1 MKQKHVVD
9 KGALE
14 KIMFAASSILFV
26 PGSRS
31 DRISK
36 ALASA
41 ADLVCID
48 LEDAVAAPDKDSARE
63 TVMSG
68 LAGWDRTRVAVRING
83 VMTRAGLKDM
93 IALTQCDAPPPLLFV
108 PMVEHASEIA
118 QVARVLDNPAI
129 GLVPLIETVKGLR
142 EAHLIAAH
150 RQVAA
155 MMFGGGDFS
164 AQLGVDLAFDPLLVA
179 RGQFIMAC
187 ADAGVP
193 AIDVPFVKLDD
204 AQGLADECRK
214 VRALG
219 FAAKAAIHPAQV
231 DAINTGFGADAAAIA
246 EANEAIAAYEAAGG
260 MAIRHNGKMLEAPI
274 VARMR
279 AMLER
284 EAKRNER
291 TMIDA

>member
-1 MKQKHVVD
+1 M
-9 KGALE
+9 
-14 KIMFAASSILFV
+14 MFTANSILFV

-31 DRISK
+31 DRIAK
-36 ALASA
+36 ALASD

-48 LEDAVAAPDKDSARE
+48 LEDAVAMPDKDSARA
-63 TVMSG
+63 TVIDG
-68 LAGWDRTRVAVRING
+68 LAGFDHARTAVRING
-83 VMTRAGLKDM
+83 TMTRPGIKDM
-93 IALTQCDAPPPLLFV
+93 IAIAESALAPAWVFV
-108 PMVEHASEIA
+108 PMVEHASEIV
-118 QVARVLDNPAI
+118 QVARVLDNQAI
-129 GLVPLIETVKGLR
+129 GLIPLIETVKGLR
-142 EAHLIAAH
+142 EAHRIA
-150 RQVAA
+150 RQPGVAA

-164 AQLGVDLAFDPLLVA
+164 AQLGVDLAFDPLLIA

-193 AIDVPFVKLDD
+193 AIDVPFVRLDD
-204 AQGLADECRK
+204 AAGLANECRK

-231 DAINTGFGADAAAIA
+231 SAINAGFGADAAAIA

-279 AMLER
+279 ALLAR
-284 EAKRNER
+284 EALKNQKE
-291 TMIDA
+291 TIDA

>member
-1 MKQKHVVD
+1 M
-9 KGALE
+9 L
-14 KIMFAASSILFV
+14 FAANSILFV
-26 PGSRS
+26 PGSRA
-31 DRISK
+31 DRIGK

-48 LEDAVAAPDKDSARE
+48 LEDAVAAPDKDTARA
-63 TVMSG
+63 TVIEG
-68 LAGWDRTRVAVRING
+68 LAGFDRARTAVRING
-83 VMTRAGLKDM
+83 TMTRAGIKDM
-93 IALTQCDAPPPLLFV
+93 IAFAESAAAPSLVFV

-129 GLVPLIETVKGLR
+129 GLVPLIETARGLR
-142 EAHLIAAH
+142 EAHRIAG
-150 RQVAA
+150 QPGVAA
-155 MMFGGGDFS
+155 MMFGGGDLS

-204 AQGLADECRK
+204 ADGLADECRK
-214 VRALG
+214 VRSLG

-231 DAINTGFGADAAAIA
+231 AAINAAFGADEAAIA
-246 EANEAIAAYEAAGG
+246 EAKDAIAAYEAAGG

-279 AMLER
+279 AMLAR
-284 EAKRNER
+284 EAQKDNRE
-291 TMIDA
+291 TIDA

>member
-1 MKQKHVVD
+1 
-9 KGALE
+9 
-14 KIMFAASSILFV
+14 MFAASSILFV

-31 DRISK
+31 DRIAK

-48 LEDAVAAPDKDSARE
+48 LEDAVAAADKDSARAS
-63 TVMSG
+63 VMEG
-68 LAGWDRTRVAVRING
+68 LAGWDRARVAVRING
-83 VMTRAGLKDM
+83 VMTRAGLKDL
-93 IALTQCDAPPPLLFV
+93 IALAECPAPPPLLFV
-108 PMVEHASEIA
+108 PMTQHASEIA
-118 QVARVLDNPAI
+118 QVAAVLGNPAI
-129 GLVPLIETVKGLR
+129 GLVPLIETVRGLR
-142 EAHLIAAH
+142 EAHRIAAQP
-150 RQVAA
+150 QVAA

-179 RGQFIMAC
+179 RGQFVMAC

-193 AIDVPFVKLDD
+193 AIDVPFIRLDD
-204 AQGLADECRK
+204 AAGLSEECAR

-231 DAINTGFGADAAAIA
+231 DAINIGFGADDAAIA
-246 EANEAIAAYEAAGG
+246 EAREAIAAYEAAGG

-279 AMLER
+279 AMLAR

>member
-1 MKQKHVVD
+1 M
-9 KGALE
+9 
-14 KIMFAASSILFV
+14 MFAANSILFV
-26 PGSRS
+26 PGSRA
-31 DRISK
+31 DRIAK
-36 ALASA
+36 ALASD

-48 LEDAVAAPDKDSARE
+48 LEDAVAAPDKDTARAG
-63 TVMSG
+63 VIDG
-68 LAGWDRTRVAVRING
+68 LAGFDHARTAVRING
-83 VMTRAGLKDM
+83 TMTRPGIKDM
-93 IALTQCDAPPPLLFV
+93 IAIAESALAPAWVFV

-118 QVARVLDNPAI
+118 QVAGVLDNPAI
-129 GLVPLIETVKGLR
+129 GLIPLIETVKGLR
-142 EAHLIAAH
+142 EAHRIA
-150 RQVAA
+150 RQPGVTA

-204 AQGLADECRK
+204 AAGLADECRK

-231 DAINTGFGADAAAIA
+231 SAINTAFGANAAAIA
-246 EANEAIAAYEAAGG
+246 EAEEAIAAFEAAGS

-279 AMLER
+279 ALLAR
-284 EAKRNER
+284 EAQKNKKE
-291 TMIDA
+291 TIDA

>member
-1 MKQKHVVD
+1 
-9 KGALE
+9 
-14 KIMFAASSILFV
+14 MFAASSILFV
-26 PGSRS
+26 PGSRV
-31 DRISK
+31 DRIAK
-36 ALASA
+36 ALGSA

-48 LEDAVAAPDKDSARE
+48 LEDAVAATDKDSARE
-63 TVMSG
+63 AVMAG
-68 LAGWDRTRVAVRING
+68 LGSWDRPRIAVRING
-83 VMTRAGLKDM
+83 LMTRAGLRDL
-93 IALTQCDAPPPLLFV
+93 IALTECATPPPLLFV
-108 PMVEHASEIA
+108 PMVEQASEMA
-118 QVARVLDNPAI
+118 QVARILDNPAI

-142 EAHLIAAH
+142 NAHLVAAQP
-150 RQVAA
+150 QVAA

-204 AQGLADECRK
+204 AEGLADECRR

-231 DAINTGFGADAAAIA
+231 DAINTSFGADAEALA
-246 EANEAIAAYEAAGG
+246 EAHEAIAAYEAAGG
-260 MAIRHNGKMLEAPI
+260 MAIRHKGKMLEAPI

-279 AMLER
+279 AMLSR

-291 TMIDA
+291 TMMNA

>member
-1 MKQKHVVD
+1 
-9 KGALE
+9 
-14 KIMFAASSILFV
+14 MFAASSILFV
-26 PGSRS
+26 PGSRPE
-31 DRISK
+31 RITK

-48 LEDAVAAPDKDSARE
+48 LEDAVAPGDKDTARSA
-63 TVMSG
+63 VIAALPG
-68 LAGWDRTRVAVRING
+68 LDRQRVAVRINSG
-83 VMTRAGLKDM
+83 MTRHGMKDM
-93 IALTQCDAPPPLLFV
+93 IALAESGHAPALLLV
-108 PMVEHASEIA
+108 PMVEHEAEIM
-118 QVARVLDNPAI
+118 QLGRVLDASAT
-129 GLVPLIETVKGLR
+129 GLVPLVETVAGLR
-142 EAHLIAAH
+142 NAHLIAS
-150 RQVAA
+150 QPGVVA

-193 AIDVPFVKLDD
+193 AIDVPFVQLDD
-204 AQGLADECRK
+204 TDGLADECRK

-231 DAINTGFGADAAAIA
+231 DAINTAFRADAAAVA
-246 EANEAIAAYEAAGG
+246 EADAAIAAYEAAGG

-279 AMLER
+279 AMV
-284 EAKRNER
+284 AKTNLANER
-291 TMIDA
+291 NTTDA